1 MMMIAKTE
9 QESLE
14 MKASNLAKLLNTP
27 NSVTVEVDSVGIVEI
42 TSSIDEKLTIEVEYD
57 EELDWAFI
65 EIYRGKASCE
75 GRGIQQVVFPDKE
88 GDMMTRVIV
97 MASVEFG
104 IEALRIERGSDERVE
119 SGVKFDFD
127 NGWQVS

>member
-1 MMMIAKTE
+1 MMIAKTE